1 MCTAICMS
9 RVRSGLD
16 SRCVVDMKLLTTKTA
31 AHVCKP
37 AAAPLTH
44 RVLRYE
50 DLGSAVDLWSAL
62 AVAALGRRQG
72 RGSSELP
79 ALVVPRQLCRGGR
92 APRPERRRSSAGA
105 RAYESSQVKSSGHG
119 STSVTRRRPTSS
131 KEQLPRP
138 GRHLLASALRSTFD
152 RLPYSCMVVC
162 CFRLDLSGACYFSLH
177 SHFPPFFSASSV
189 ACF

>member
-62 AVAALGRRQG
+62 AVAAPPGTRELGAP
-72 RGSSELP
+72 SIELP

-131 KEQLPRP
+131 NFLGP
-138 GRHLLASALRSTFD
+138 GVICWPPPSGAHSIGCRT
-152 RLPYSCMVVC
+152 VVWLSVV
-162 CFRLDLSGACYFSLH
+162 LDLT
-177 SHFPPFFSASSV
+177 
-189 ACF
+189 